1 MDEEAERFWLS
12 CDDPLELLKALHP
25 VRTLGSV
32 RPQSRQSR
40 LYLAACARLQWA
52 HLPHVCRVLV
62 ALAETVADS
71 ARNRE
76 PLRAAAAAV
85 AAELMHSDADT
96 QDFAWAESALG
107 EAGIGAELEL
117 ARRAAGAGAPPSHPL
132 PALWYSLARLVY
144 LPFEV
149 NTPPY
154 HWIDP
159 ELHSVELLREVYG
172 NPYRPA
178 PFDAS
183 WRTSTVLALARPMYA
198 TGDFGAMPILADALQ
213 EAGCEGE
220 AILSHCRAPEQV
232 HARGCWVL
240 DHVLKLR

>member
-40 LYLAACARLQWA
+40 LYLVACARRQWA
-52 HLPHVCRVLV
+52 ALPHVCRVLV
-62 ALAETVADS
+62 SLAEVVADA
-71 ARNRE
+71 ARARE

-85 AAELMHSDADT
+85 AAELMHSDGDPYYLAR
-96 QDFAWAESALG
+96 AESGLE
-107 EAGIGAELEL
+107 EAGIGVELEL
-117 ARRAAGAGAPPSHPL
+117 AGRGAGTGPPHDHPL
-132 PALWYSLARLVY
+132 PASWRSLGPLVY
-144 LPFEV
+144 LPLEV

-154 HWIDP
+154 HWLDP

-172 NPYRPA
+172 NPYSSL
-178 PFDAS
+178 PFDAA
-183 WRTSTVLALARPMYA
+183 WRTSTAVALARQIYA
-198 TGDFGAMPILADALQ
+198 TGDFGAMPILADAIQ
-213 EAGCEGE
+213 DAGCDDEH
-220 AILSHCRAPEQV
+220 ILDHCRGSGP